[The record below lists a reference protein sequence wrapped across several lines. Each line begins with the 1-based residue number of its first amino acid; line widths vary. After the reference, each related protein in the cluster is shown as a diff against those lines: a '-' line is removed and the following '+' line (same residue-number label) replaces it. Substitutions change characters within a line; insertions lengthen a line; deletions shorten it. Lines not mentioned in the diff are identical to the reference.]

1 MAHSAE
7 RDVEGAE
14 PPVRSPMTRRSL
26 EASDCSAPPNP
37 SYVSDESTFLKEVF
51 RQMELRTQ

>member
-1 MAHSAE
+1 MVVHSAE

-26 EASDCSAPPNP
+26 EASDC
-37 SYVSDESTFLKEVF
+37 
-51 RQMELRTQ
+51 